1 MADPVASTSPPT
13 GQKQA
18 SPKVKDAPVQKHDS
32 LEVETGAPSKPRETW
47 CPVPLFL
54 PGQLVCRRSRPLIT
68 TPGGS

>member
-32 LEVETGAPSKPRETW
+32 LEVETGAPSKPRET
-47 CPVPLFL
+47 
-54 PGQLVCRRSRPLIT
+54 
-68 TPGGS
+68 